1 MSVAFAAA
9 VAQAA
14 FWTILVLG
22 LVFGEIRR
30 TGAIVFLMLWALGFF
45 GLPRLS
51 PLGGGFVT
59 PYVAVLDIVL
69 ALIVFKGDV
78 RLS

>member
-1 MSVAFAAA
+1 MSVAFAAV
-9 VAQAA
+9 VAQVA

-30 TGAIVFLMLWALGFF
+30 TGAIVFLVLWALGFF

-51 PLGGGFVT
+51 PLAGAFVT

-69 ALIVFKGDV
+69 ALVVFKGDV